1 MKSCRNKPK
10 PKNLKPKN
18 PKPKALSEKSVKMS
32 SVVSSRSSSMSSIN
46 MFDAHVMVTEQM
58 ERLIVNAAQE
68 LAKRAINACASH
80 YNFDGEEA
88 SRLLNLNDVRV
99 SRRKERKEKKA
110 KVVVAKSKFPLPYS
124 GVCNESL
131 CHGLRQN
138 SGLYT
143 QCQSGI
149 KGENVFCRSCQSS
162 ADKNDG
168 MPEYG
173 TIMQRREVGIMEYV
187 DPKGRKPVAYRKI
200 MKKLKVSSEEV
211 QEEAGKHGITIDAIH
226 FVEPCEEGK
235 RGRPKAAKAAKEP
248 KGVKGRPKKSKKVLE
263 IEGDE
268 EDLFASLVAS
278 ANSESESESESD
290 AEVEEVKKGKSEEKK
305 AEKRLK
311 EKAEKEAKIVAEKA
325 EKEAQRLKEKAEK
338 EAKIAAEKA
347 EKEAKIAA
355 EKAAKEAKIAA
366 EKAAKALKKQQEE
379 EAKAQRIKEKES
391 KASKSKKQVA
401 PVEEEEEAQPD
412 VVKKIEIDG
421 KKYLKSKNTGIIY
434 DYKEYVTNGEQV
446 VVGKWNESKNKIDFT
461 VADEE
466 SEEEYEEDD

>member
-1 MKSCRNKPK
+1 
-10 PKNLKPKN
+10 
-18 PKPKALSEKSVKMS
+18 MS
-32 SVVSSRSSSMSSIN
+32 SVIEMRRSSSSSHSLL
-46 MFDAHVMVTEQM
+46 FDAHVMVTEQM

-99 SRRKERKEKKA
+99 SRRKEMKERKEKKA
-110 KVVVAKSKFPLPYS
+110 KVVVSKSKFPLPYS
-124 GVCNESL
+124 GECNESL

-211 QEEAGKHGITIDAIH
+211 QEEAGKHGISIDAIH

-278 ANSESESESESD
+278 ANSESESESESE
-290 AEVEEVKKGKSEEKK
+290 AEVVEEVKQGKSEEKK

-311 EKAEKEAKIVAEKA
+311 EKAEKEAKIAAEKA

-355 EKAAKEAKIAA
+355 EKAEKEAKIAA

-379 EAKAQRIKEKES
+379 EAKAQRLKEKDA
-391 KASKSKKQVA
+391 KASKSKKQVAVA

>member
-1 MKSCRNKPK
+1 
-10 PKNLKPKN
+10 
-18 PKPKALSEKSVKMS
+18 
-32 SVVSSRSSSMSSIN
+32 
-46 MFDAHVMVTEQM
+46 MVTEQM

-99 SRRKERKEKKA
+99 SRRKEMKERKEKKA
-110 KVVVAKSKFPLPYS
+110 KVVVSKSKFPLPYN
-124 GVCNESL
+124 GECNESL

-278 ANSESESESESD
+278 ANSESD
-290 AEVEEVKKGKSEEKK
+290 EEEEEIVLQVAAKKGKSAEEREAERVAKEEEK
-305 AEKRLK
+305 A
-311 EKAEKEAKIVAEKA
+311 A
-325 EKEAQRLKEKAEK
+325 KEAQRLKEKAEK

-355 EKAAKEAKIAA
+355 EKAEKEAKIAAEKAEKEAKIAA

-379 EAKAQRIKEKES
+379 EAKAQRIKEKDA
-391 KASKSKKQVA
+391 KASKSKKQVAVA

>member
-1 MKSCRNKPK
+1 
-10 PKNLKPKN
+10 
-18 PKPKALSEKSVKMS
+18 
-32 SVVSSRSSSMSSIN
+32 
-46 MFDAHVMVTEQM
+46 MVTEQM

-99 SRRKERKEKKA
+99 SRRKEMKERKEKKA
-110 KVVVAKSKFPLPYS
+110 KVVVTKSKFPLPYS
-124 GVCNESL
+124 GECNESL
-131 CHGLRQN
+131 CRGLRQN

-311 EKAEKEAKIVAEKA
+311 EKAEKEAKIAAEKAEKA
-325 EKEAQRLKEKAEK
+325 EKEAQRLKEKAEKEAKIASEKAEKEAKIAAEKAEK

-355 EKAAKEAKIAA
+355 EKAAK
-366 EKAAKALKKQQEE
+366 ALKKQQEE
-379 EAKAQRIKEKES
+379 EAKAQRLKEKES